1 MGSGGILRPG
11 LCRCSR
17 DRCRVRCLAD
27 CRWPG
32 LSEAAVVMLRVLD
45 GGTASLQ
52 VAVTV
57 EAQQVER
64 SVLECVVSERVSVT
78 VSG

>member
-1 MGSGGILRPG
+1 
-11 LCRCSR
+11 
-17 DRCRVRCLAD
+17 
-27 CRWPG
+27 
-32 LSEAAVVMLRVLD
+32 MLRVLD

-64 SVLECVVSERVSVT
+64 SVLESVVSERVSVT